1 MGRVLHSQYDSLRA
15 TGAARMIRRKNKRS
29 DANENAEPRWFD
41 DFELRL
47 GDLMRGER
55 ATMGKSLLDVQR
67 ELRIKANYIA
77 AIENADPHAFDTPGF
92 IAGYVRSYARY
103 LGMDP
108 DRAFAAFCAES
119 GFTTAHGMSEAASSV
134 RKDALQG
141 KQKKREQGDPMFDGA
156 TPFAPGAETVFSRIE
171 PGAVGSL
178 LVLVALVAALGF
190 GGWTVLNEVQRVQL
204 APVENT
210 PDVLADLDPLEQAQQ
225 NIGPTLAQES
235 PEMTAASD
243 GFDRLYRPQAL
254 DVPVL
259 VARDAPI
266 STLRPE
272 ELGTFARLPEAGT
285 APSFGAGDALAAN
298 LSEGVQVVAA
308 RPAWIRISSADGET
322 LFSGI
327 LDAGATFDVP
337 QSPEGAAPS
346 IRVGESGSIYYLVNG
361 KALGPTGPRGA
372 ITENFSLA
380 ATDLAAA
387 LPEANTARDTDLTS
401 VLADLGATVPIQ
413 TAAVPQVFEQQQDV
427 VTVIATREVW
437 LRVRAASGTILHE
450 AVMQPG
456 DFYTVPQTTEPATI
470 RAGDAGAVYFAAN
483 GKTYGPY
490 GARGAVADNL
500 KLTAETVTAELGI
513 ADWEVNEPLARAV
526 AQLDAEG
533 AFGVLTD

>member
-1 MGRVLHSQYDSLRA
+1 
-15 TGAARMIRRKNKRS
+15 MIRRKNKRS
-29 DANENAEPRWFD
+29 DTNENVEPIWFD

-47 GDLMRGER
+47 GDIMRGER

-77 AIENADPHAFDTPGF
+77 AIENADADAFDTPGF

-108 DRAFAAFCAES
+108 ERAFAAFCAES
-119 GFTTAHGMSEAASSV
+119 GFTTASASVGRDSELAT
-134 RKDALQG
+134 
-141 KQKKREQGDPMFDGA
+141 QKKPQPRVGRDPMFEGP
-156 TPFAPGAETVFSRIE
+156 TPFAPGSESLFARIE
-171 PGAVGSL
+171 PGAIGSL
-178 LVLVALVAALGF
+178 LVLVALVGALGF
-190 GGWTVLNEVQRVQL
+190 GGWTVLNQVQQVQL
-204 APVENT
+204 VPVENT
-210 PDVLADLDPLEQAQQ
+210 PDVLADLDPLTQAQS
-225 NIGPTLAQES
+225 GLSAQIDTDS
-235 PEMTAASD
+235 PQMTATSD
-243 GFDRLYRPQAL
+243 SFDRLYRPQAL

-266 STLRPE
+266 STLRPD
-272 ELGTFARLPEAGT
+272 ELGVFAQTAT
-285 APSFGAGDALAAN
+285 APALFDAPRETAPAQ
-298 LSEGVQVVAA
+298 GVSVLAA
-308 RPAWIRISSADGET
+308 RPAWVRIMDGAGET

-327 LDAGATFDVP
+327 LDAGESFKVP
-337 QSPEGAAPS
+337 ASQHAQGAS
-346 IRVGESGSIYYLVNG
+346 IRVGESGAIYYLVDG
-361 KALGPTGPRGA
+361 QTLGPTGPRGA

-380 ATDLAAA
+380 AADLVAA
-387 LPEANTARDTDLTS
+387 LPPANVARDSDLS
-401 VLADLGATVPIQ
+401 QALAALGMALPEQLVAI
-413 TAAVPQVFEQQQDV
+413 PQVFEQQQDV

-456 DFYTVPQTTEPATI
+456 DFYTVPQTSEPATL

-500 KLTAETVTAELGI
+500 ELTAQKVTARLAP
-513 ADWEVNEPLARAV
+513 ADWETIEPLARAV

-533 AFGVLTD
+533 AFGALTD

>member
-1 MGRVLHSQYDSLRA
+1 
-15 TGAARMIRRKNKRS
+15 MIRRKSKRS
-29 DANENAEPRWFD
+29 DANENVEPRWFD

-47 GDLMRGER
+47 GDIMRGER

-67 ELRIKANYIA
+67 ELRIKASYIA

-108 DRAFAAFCAES
+108 DRAFAAFSAES

-134 RKDALQG
+134 RKDVLPG
-141 KQKKREQGDPMFDGA
+141 SQKKREPRDPMFEGA
-156 TPFAPGAETVFSRIE
+156 TPFAPGAESIFSRIE

-178 LVLVALVAALGF
+178 LVLVALVGALGF

-204 APVENT
+204 SPVENT

-225 NIGPTLAQES
+225 NVAPALGEDS
-235 PEMTAASD
+235 PELTAAADS
-243 GFDRLYRPQAL
+243 FDRLYRPQAL

-272 ELGTFARLPEAGT
+272 ELGTFANLPDAGT
-285 APSFGAGDALAAN
+285 APATGDAPMVTPGLAQ
-298 LSEGVQVVAA
+298 GVNVVAA
-308 RPAWIRISSADGET
+308 RPAWIRISSASGET

-327 LDAGATFDVP
+327 LNAGDTFNVP
-337 QSPEGAAPS
+337 QAEGADAPT
-346 IRVGESGSIYYLVNG
+346 IRVGESGSIYYLVDG
-361 KALGPTGPRGA
+361 KTLGPTGPRGS
-372 ITENFSLA
+372 ITENLSLA
-380 ATDLAAA
+380 SADLVAA
-387 LPEANTARDTDLTS
+387 LPEANIARDTDLTT
-401 VLADLGATVPIQ
+401 VLADLGATLPTD

-427 VTVIATREVW
+427 VTIIATREVW
-437 LRVRAASGTILHE
+437 LRVRSASGTILHE
-450 AVMQPG
+450 TVMQPG
-456 DFYTVPQTTEPATI
+456 DFYTVPQTTEPATV

-483 GKTYGPY
+483 GNTYGPY
-490 GARGAVADNL
+490 GGRGAIADNL
-500 KLTAETVTAELGI
+500 ALTAENVSAKLGI
-513 ADWEVNEPLARAV
+513 ADWETNEPLARAV

-533 AFGVLTD
+533 AFGVLAD

>member
-1 MGRVLHSQYDSLRA
+1 
-15 TGAARMIRRKNKRS
+15 MIRRKSKRS
-29 DANENAEPRWFD
+29 DASENAEPRWFD

-47 GDLMRGER
+47 GDIMRGER

-67 ELRIKANYIA
+67 ELRIKASYIA

-108 DRAFAAFCAES
+108 DRAFAAFSAES

-134 RKDALQG
+134 RKDALPS
-141 KQKKREQGDPMFDGA
+141 KQKKREPRDPMFEGA
-156 TPFAPGAETVFSRIE
+156 TPFAPGAETFFSRIE
-171 PGAVGSL
+171 PGAIGSV
-178 LVLVALVAALGF
+178 LVLVALVGALGF

-225 NIGPTLAQES
+225 NIAPALGESS
-235 PEMTAASD
+235 PELRAAAD

-272 ELGTFARLPEAGT
+272 ELGTFASLPEAGT
-285 APSFGAGDALAAN
+285 APTLGSAQGFSPDLAN
-298 LSEGVQVVAA
+298 GVKVVAA
-308 RPAWIRISSADGET
+308 RPAWVRISSAEGET

-327 LDAGATFDVP
+327 LDAGDTFDVP
-337 QSPEGAAPS
+337 QSEGLEAPT
-346 IRVGESGSIYYLVNG
+346 IRVGESGSIYYVVDG
-361 KALGPTGPRGA
+361 KMLGPTGPRGS
-372 ITENFSLA
+372 ITEGFSLA
-380 ATDLAAA
+380 SADLAAA
-387 LPEANTARDTDLTS
+387 LPEANIARDNDLS
-401 VLADLGATVPIQ
+401 IALASLGAELPTE

-437 LRVRAASGTILHE
+437 LRVRSANGTILHE

-483 GKTYGPY
+483 GNTYGPY
-490 GARGAVADNL
+490 GARGAIADNL
-500 KLTAETVTAELGI
+500 ALTAENVTAELGL
-513 ADWEVNEPLARAV
+513 ADWETIEPLARAV
-526 AQLDAEG
+526 AQLDSEG
-533 AFGVLTD
+533 AFGVLHD